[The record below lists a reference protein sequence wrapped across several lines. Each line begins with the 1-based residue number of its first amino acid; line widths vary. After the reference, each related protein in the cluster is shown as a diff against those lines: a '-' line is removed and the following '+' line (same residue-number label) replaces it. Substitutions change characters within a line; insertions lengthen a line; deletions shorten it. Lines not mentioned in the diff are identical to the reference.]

1 MNMVIV
7 AKKQQ
12 GVVLVISLIL
22 LLAVTLIVV
31 SASNLTQSNLKIVQN
46 MESRNL
52 ARHAASSALEEA
64 ISSGRFTVSPDSIFA
79 ESCGS
84 ANRKCYDFNG
94 DGTDDVSVVVSEPLC
109 VIVIPKKNSELDIFN
124 SEADAS
130 CYLPPVFGSNT
141 QSDNSMCAS
150 SVWEFEA
157 VATDLV
163 TGAEVTVRQGV
174 SVLTTLNRIDTACPA

>member
-1 MNMVIV
+1 MNMVNV
-7 AKKQQ
+7 AKRQQ
-12 GVVLVISLIL
+12 GVVLVVSLIL
-22 LLAVTLIVV
+22 LLAITLIVV

-64 ISSGRFTVSPDSIFA
+64 ISSGRFTISPESIFA

-84 ANRKCYDFNG
+84 ANQKCYDFNG
-94 DGTDDVSVVVSEPLC
+94 DGTNDVRVTVSQPRC

-130 CYLPPVFGSNT
+130 CFLPPGIY
-141 QSDNSMCAS
+141 SMCAN

-163 TGAEVTVRQGV
+163 TGAEVTMRQGV